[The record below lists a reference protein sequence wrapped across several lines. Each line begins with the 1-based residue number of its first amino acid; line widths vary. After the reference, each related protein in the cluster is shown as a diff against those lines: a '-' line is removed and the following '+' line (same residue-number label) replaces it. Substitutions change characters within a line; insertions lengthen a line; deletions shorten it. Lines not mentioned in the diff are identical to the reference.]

1 MRGKIVLAGLIL
13 SLSGVATSAQVA
25 ASAPTQKDLYC
36 TGTITNESVPRDTYV
51 ITGEGS
57 NYKITFDEGDYVYV
71 NKGAAQGVKVGDE
84 FSVIRPAEDPTEI
97 EWSKW
102 QFAIIRK
109 MGTWWED
116 QGRVRVVVAQPNTS
130 IAQVENSCNYVQ
142 RGDVL
147 LPFKERPAPPLKA
160 ETNFDRFAPFS
171 GKATAMVMIGKAF
184 QVELG
189 TDDVFFVNLG
199 SEQGVR
205 VGDYFRIFRYT
216 GTQHELAYQTYRY
229 AFDADRLSK
238 VGKLYGFGTV
248 PAKYT
253 WDNTPREV
261 IGEGIV
267 LRTGSNSAT
276 VLATYTL
283 REFYVGDYVE
293 LE

>member
-13 SLSGVATSAQVA
+13 SLSGIVTSAQGA
-25 ASAPTQKDLYC
+25 PAAPTQADLYC
-36 TGTITNESVPRDTYV
+36 TGTITNESIPRDSYV

-57 NYKITFDEGDYVYV
+57 NYRITFDEGDYVYL
-71 NKGAAQGVKVGDE
+71 NKGASQGVKVGDE
-84 FSVIRPAEDPTEI
+84 FSVVRAVEDPTEI
-97 EWSKW
+97 DWSKW
-102 QFAIIRK
+102 QTQIIRK
-109 MGTWWED
+109 LGTWWED
-116 QGRVRVVVAQPNTS
+116 EGRVRVVVAQPNTAV
-130 IAQVENSCNYVQ
+130 AQVENSCSYVQ
-142 RGDVL
+142 RGDII
-147 LPFKERPAPPLKA
+147 LPFKERPAPPLKS
-160 ETNFDRFAPFS
+160 EVNFDRFAPFS
-171 GKATAMVMIGKAF
+171 GKATAMVMIGRAF
-184 QVELG
+184 QVQMG
-189 TDDVFFVNLG
+189 TNDIFFVNLG

-216 GTQHELAYQTYRY
+216 GTQHETAYQTKNF
-229 AFDADRLSK
+229 AFDADKESK
-238 VGKLYGFGTV
+238 LGRVYGFGSV

-276 VLATYTL
+276 VLATFSL